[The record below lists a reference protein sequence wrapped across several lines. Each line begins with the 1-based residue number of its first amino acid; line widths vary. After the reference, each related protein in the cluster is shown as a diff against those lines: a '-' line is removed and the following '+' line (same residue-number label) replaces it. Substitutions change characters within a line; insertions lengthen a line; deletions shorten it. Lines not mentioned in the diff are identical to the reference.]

1 MSMELNAAAR
11 LLERTMPG
19 LGRITPPTSLCSGLA
34 MAPAIVK
41 GAEVLVAVGV
51 GDGVIPE
58 ELGAAPVRVS
68 MLSSPSAT
76 GFMPRPL

>member
-1 MSMELNAAAR
+1 MELSAAAR

-19 LGRITPPTSLCSGLA
+19 LGKITPPTSLCSGLA

-41 GAEVLVAVGV
+41 GAEVVVAVGVGV

-58 ELGAAPVRVS
+58 EPGAAPVRVS
-68 MLSSPSAT
+68 MLSRPSATAT
-76 GFMPRPL
+76 GFML